1 MRSFWLKLL
10 YSPLIN
16 RATYKVLDGRL
27 KCRQDSRSGRFC
39 RAEIKVILNQVWS
52 EFETLSEKV
61 PREETVGGRMN
72 IQLACLTLSA
82 FRILLTKGIK
92 RDYSIELMADIAWK
106 IYRQWGVLVF
116 SIAKIFTRK
125 KAKQME
131 IAVNSFLKFPF
142 SPPAYIFERPPAS
155 DGVYLDMLRCP
166 IAEYLE
172 KNQAT
177 DLCIESWCNLDFALA
192 EMWGGKLERQGTL
205 AMGCDRCDFK
215 FKIGSKIQN

>member
-1 MRSFWLKLL
+1 M
-10 YSPLIN
+10 
-16 RATYKVLDGRL
+16 VGRL
-27 KCRQDSRSGRFC
+27 KCHQDSRKGRFT
-39 RAEIKVILNQVWS
+39 RAEIKEILKKVWS
-52 EFETLSEKV
+52 EFESHSEKV

-82 FRILLTKGIK
+82 FKVLLASGIK
-92 RDYSIELMADIAWK
+92 RDYATQLVADIAWK
-106 IYRQWGVLVF
+106 VYRQWGVLVI
-116 SIAKIFTRK
+116 SIARILTRN

-131 IAVNSFLKFPF
+131 TAVNTFLKFPF
-142 SPPAYIFERPPAS
+142 SPPAYIFERLPAP

-192 EMWGGKLERQGTL
+192 RMWGGTLERQGTL

-215 FKIGSKIQN
+215 FKANVRKE